1 MPVPSRVSKQ
11 FSKGNAAPVARTKNT
26 VSDAS
31 DAVKMCSCFSQLL
44 SVEAME
50 NLEI

>member
-1 MPVPSRVSKQ
+1 MPVPSRVSKR
-11 FSKGNAAPVARTKNT
+11 FSKGNAALIARTKNT
-26 VSDAS
+26 VS